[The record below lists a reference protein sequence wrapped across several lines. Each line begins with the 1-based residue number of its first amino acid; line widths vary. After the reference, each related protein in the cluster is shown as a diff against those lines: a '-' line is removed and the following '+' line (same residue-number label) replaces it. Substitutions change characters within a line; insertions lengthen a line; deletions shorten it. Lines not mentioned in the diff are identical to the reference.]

1 MKKSLLII
9 GLLIIL
15 IPLQLSFLY
24 LSNSLKHSGSVA
36 GLTNYQSASV
46 NNSVFIGGS
55 RLNLF
60 GYTSPQGIVTFE
72 GLGIFE
78 QTTANN
84 DGYFVFDVRFSPLIS
99 REACLSSKDQLGRIS
114 SPVCLPPFP
123 EGDDVNVGPV
133 IIPPTLSLN
142 NPPAGGDYFMGD
154 EVILSGQAIPN
165 TEVALSV
172 FGDDKNFQVIKQ
184 VEAFTFPELLTQ
196 TDKEGNY
203 SVNLPSS
210 NPKKFRLFAQVNYN
224 KSISAN
230 STKLSLEILPFWIF
244 IVRLFVSLLALI
256 KPRLL
261 EIAIISEIIFVLL
274 MLLRHQNKAIV
285 LYKNKLPI
293 IKEESPLL
301 QVDVLLK

>member
-133 IIPPTLSLN
+133 IIPPTLSLDKK
-142 NPPAGGDYFMGD
+142 DYFMGD

-165 TEVALSV
+165 TEVTLFV

>member
-133 IIPPTLSLN
+133 IIPPTLSLDKK
-142 NPPAGGDYFMGD
+142 DYFMGD

-165 TEVALSV
+165 TEVTLFV

-230 STKLSLEILPFWIF
+230 STKLSLEILPFWMF
-244 IVRLFVSLLALI
+244 IVRLFTSLLALI

>member
-1 MKKSLLII
+1 VKKSLLII

-133 IIPPTLSLN
+133 IIPPTLSLDKK
-142 NPPAGGDYFMGD
+142 DYFMGD

-165 TEVALSV
+165 TEVTLFV

-230 STKLSLEILPFWIF
+230 STKLSLEILPFWMF
-244 IVRLFVSLLALI
+244 IVRLFTSLLALI

>member
-1 MKKSLLII
+1 VKKSLLII

-133 IIPPTLSLN
+133 IIPPTLSLDKK
-142 NPPAGGDYFMGD
+142 DYFMGD

-165 TEVALSV
+165 TEVTLFV